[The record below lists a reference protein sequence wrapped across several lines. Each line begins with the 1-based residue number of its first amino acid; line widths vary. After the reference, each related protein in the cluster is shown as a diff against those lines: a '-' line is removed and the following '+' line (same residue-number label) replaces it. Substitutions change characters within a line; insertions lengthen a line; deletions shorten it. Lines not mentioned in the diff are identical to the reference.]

1 MHKNRLVDV
10 NVIVITCTQYAT
22 KSRLWRT
29 EFSIE
34 VNK

>member
-1 MHKNRLVDV
+1 MHKTRLVNV
-10 NVIVITCTQYAT
+10 NVITCTQYAT